1 MSLVAKS
8 EGSSNFIPV
17 PTGMH
22 LARCYRIIDLGTQ
35 KSEYMGKE
43 KQLHKM
49 MLQFEVHGEDAE
61 GNPTVTAKGDPMTVS
76 KNFTVT
82 LAEKSTLRKDLQTW
96 RGKDFTADELRGFE
110 LKNVLGQW
118 AMISVVETENNGNT
132 YTNIANINPVPAS
145 IKKNGLPEGKNELK
159 LFSIDDPDMEL
170 FETFSDNL
178 KNKIRMSPE
187 WERLHG
193 SPSTGGSASSAQNA
207 NFDDIADDLPF

>member
-1 MSLVAKS
+1 MSLIAKG
-8 EGSSNFIPV
+8 EGSSFIPV

-35 KSEYMGKE
+35 ESTYMGNV
-43 KQLHKM
+43 KQLHKVM
-49 MLQFEVHGEDAE
+49 FQFEVHSEDAQ
-61 GNPTVTAKGDPMTVS
+61 GNPTVTSKGDPMTVS
-76 KNFTVT
+76 KNFTLT

-96 RGKDFTADELRGFE
+96 RGKDFAPEELKGFE

-118 AMISVVETENNGNT
+118 AMLSVVETQNNGNT
-132 YTNIANINPVPAS
+132 YTNIATINPVPS
-145 IKKNGLPEGKNELK
+145 SMKKNGLPEGKNELK

-193 SPSTGGSASSAQNA
+193 SPSTGSSASSAPSA
-207 NFDDIADDLPF
+207 NFDDMADDLPF

>member
-1 MSLVAKS
+1 
-8 EGSSNFIPV
+8 
-17 PTGMH
+17 
-22 LARCYRIIDLGTQ
+22 
-35 KSEYMGKE
+35 
-43 KQLHKM
+43 M

-132 YTNIANINPVPAS
+132 YTNIANINPVPAT

-159 LFSIDDPDMEL
+159 IFSIDEPDMEL
-170 FETFSDNL
+170 FESFSDNL
-178 KNKIRMSPE
+178 KNKIRQSPE
-187 WERLHG
+187 WERLY
-193 SPSTGGSASSAQNA
+193 GSATSAPSVNSAPSA
-207 NFDDIADDLPF
+207 NFDDMVDDLPF